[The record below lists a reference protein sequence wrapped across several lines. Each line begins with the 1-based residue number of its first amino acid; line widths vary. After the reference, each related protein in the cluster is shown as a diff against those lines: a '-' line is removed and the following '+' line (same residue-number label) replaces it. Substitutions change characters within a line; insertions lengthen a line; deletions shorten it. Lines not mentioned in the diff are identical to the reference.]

1 MAPPIST
8 PSKLKFGIFEADR
21 PAGRLYKAGI
31 PIKLRPQAFRLLLLL
46 VEHCGEVVTRD
57 QIQQHIWGS
66 STFVDFERGINFC
79 INQLRAA
86 LGDAAEKPL
95 YIETLPRVG
104 YRFLASV
111 TCSGSNEASYMDR
124 KTSGADQDRVPADHP
139 KFIEMVPRRGYQFIG
154 SLDQVLERSPNC
166 PEETAAQ
173 NLKGVLNRY
182 ALRRIVAGAVAAVVI
197 LLVGLMV
204 GRIVERRRS
213 VTRIQSIAVLPL
225 ENLSGDAT
233 QDYFADG
240 MTEELITELGQIQPL
255 RVISRTSVMQY
266 KGVRKPLP
274 LIAHELHVDAF
285 VVGAVVRSGEQV
297 RITAQLVEASSAKQ
311 LWAKSYPRE
320 LKDVLGLQSEIAGAI
335 AQQIQKTLRPQEL
348 TTAEIRRTISPEA
361 YQAYWKGEIL
371 LDKLQ
376 PDSVQKAAEYFQE
389 AIAKSPEYVAA
400 YNKLAGSYG
409 ILGNMGVLPKE
420 EAQAR
425 VKMLTAKVL
434 EIDPLSG
441 PAHAQKGWD
450 AMNNNLDI
458 VTAGAEF
465 KKAVDLSPNGV
476 EGHEG
481 LGEYYAAVGQTD
493 DAVREL
499 QRAQELDPLSFI
511 VNEDICR
518 ILYYARRF
526 DEALAQCKA
535 NLDLDPLQRS
545 RWQMAHI
552 YVAKGM
558 DETAASTFIQA
569 FERSGAPPIRITA
582 LKNGNQKA
590 GLKGLWH
597 EALRTYNP
605 EIGKKN
611 HPPPLLVAMA
621 YTYAGDE
628 DKAFLWLDRAFDERS
643 FGIAYLRVDPTF
655 DSLHSDVRFQNLLR
669 RMPTITQ

>member
-1 MAPPIST
+1 MAFTGQGPRQVRLGEFALDLETGELRNDQHQFTLQGQP
-8 PSKLKFGIFEADR
+8 FEILLVLLEH
-21 PAGRLYKAGI
+21 PGRL
-31 PIKLRPQAFRLLLLL
+31 
-46 VEHCGEVVTRD
+46 VTRD
-57 QIQQHIWGS
+57 ELKKRLWPTD
-66 STFVDFERGINFC
+66 TFVDFDHGLNKAVNR
-79 INQLRAA
+79 LREA
-86 LGDAAEKPL
+86 LND
-95 YIETLPRVG
+95 
-104 YRFLASV
+104 S
-111 TCSGSNEASYMDR
+111 
-124 KTSGADQDRVPADHP
+124 ADHP
-139 KFIEMVPRRGYQFIG
+139 KFIETVPRRGYRFIG
-154 SLDQVLERSPNC
+154 SLEHVLERSPNG

-173 NLKGVLNRY
+173 NLKGVLTRY
-182 ALRRIVAGAVAAVVI
+182 ALRRIVAGAVAAVII

-204 GRIVERRRS
+204 WRIVERRRS

-225 ENLSGDAT
+225 ENLSGDAA

-266 KGVRKPLP
+266 KGARKPLP

-297 RITAQLVEASSAKQ
+297 RITAQLVEASSEKQ
-311 LWAKSYPRE
+311 LWAKSYQRE

-409 ILGNMGVLPKE
+409 ILGNMGVLTKK

-425 VKMLTAKVL
+425 VKMLTAKAL

-450 AMNNNLDI
+450 AMDNNLDI

-465 KKAVDLSPNGV
+465 KEAVDLSPNGV

-481 LGEYYAAVGQTD
+481 LGEYYAAAGQTD

-499 QRAQELDPLSFI
+499 RQAQELDPLSFI
-511 VNEDICR
+511 VNEDMCR

-526 DEALAQCKA
+526 DEALAQCNA
-535 NLDLDPLQRS
+535 NLNLDPLQRS
-545 RWQMAHI
+545 LWQMAHI
-552 YVAKGM
+552 YVAKGK

-569 FERSGAPPIRITA
+569 FERSGAPPARVSA

-590 GLKGLWH
+590 GLKGLWQ
-597 EALRTYNP
+597 EALRTNNP

-611 HPPPLLVAMA
+611 HPPLLVAIA
-621 YTYAGDE
+621 YTYAGDK

-655 DSLHSDVRFQNLLR
+655 DSLHSDVRFQDLLR
-669 RMPTITQ
+669 RLPTMTQ